1 MQVILVD
8 NTFKLLLD
16 SRRKNVIMERRMK
29 EKVPCPWPFRDL
41 QKGKL
46 VAK

>member
-1 MQVILVD
+1 MILVG

-16 SRRKNVIMERRMK
+16 SRCKNVIMERRMK
-29 EKVPCPWPFRDL
+29 EKVPCPWPFRVL
-41 QKGKL
+41 QKGKF